1 MHKDRARDFS
11 EGSILKHLIAF
22 SWPMFFGNFLQALYN
37 TVDTFWVGRFLG
49 TEALAAVSASFPIV
63 FFLVSLIIGVGIAT
77 TILVSQYY
85 GAKDEQGLKRAINT
99 SLFLM
104 TVSALVVTAIG
115 ILFYKPIFKLVHLPE
130 SLWAD
135 AGTYLVIFLSGLVLT
150 FLYNGL
156 SAIMRG
162 FGDSLTPLYFLAI
175 ATVINIILD
184 PLFIL
189 GVGPIPKMGVAGVAW
204 ATVLAQGVSAVLG
217 MVYLFRKAKLA
228 TWDRSLLR
236 PDRRIMK
243 QLIAIGAPAGAQ
255 QALVSMA
262 MLFLSGLVNK
272 HGEIVVAAYGL
283 GGRIDQ
289 FAFMPAM
296 SVSLAVSAL
305 VGQNLGAEKP
315 ERVKEIF
322 RYSNILTILIASIAT
337 IAIFFF
343 PDLWVRIFTPDL
355 QVREMG
361 STYLKIVS
369 LSYVV
374 FSLMFSTGGISRGA
388 GDTLITMAITLLSL
402 WGIRLPLAKVL
413 SETLGLGP
421 TGIFLAIAISPVFG
435 LALNL
440 IYYYSGR
447 WKTRNLVK
455 RNVQSDTGN

>member
-1 MHKDRARDFS
+1 M
-11 EGSILKHLIAF
+11 
-22 SWPMFFGNFLQALYN
+22 
-37 TVDTFWVGRFLG
+37 
-49 TEALAAVSASFPIV
+49 
-63 FFLVSLIIGVGIAT
+63 
-77 TILVSQYY
+77 
-85 GAKDEQGLKRAINT
+85 
-99 SLFLM
+99 
-104 TVSALVVTAIG
+104 
-115 ILFYKPIFKLVHLPE
+115 
-130 SLWAD
+130 
-135 AGTYLVIFLSGLVLT
+135 
-150 FLYNGL
+150 
-156 SAIMRG
+156 
-162 FGDSLTPLYFLAI
+162 
-175 ATVINIILD
+175 
-184 PLFIL
+184 
-189 GVGPIPKMGVAGVAW
+189 
-204 ATVLAQGVSAVLG
+204 
-217 MVYLFRKAKLA
+217 
-228 TWDRSLLR
+228 
-236 PDRRIMK
+236 
-243 QLIAIGAPAGAQ
+243 
-255 QALVSMA
+255 
-262 MLFLSGLVNK
+262 
-272 HGEIVVAAYGL
+272 
-283 GGRIDQ
+283 
-289 FAFMPAM
+289 
-296 SVSLAVSAL
+296 
-305 VGQNLGAEKP
+305 QNLGAEKP